1 MIEIFPTRNSKFVSN
16 DKVLTD
22 IVRTHISYMQEF
34 SKDDETAYSVVIPE
48 SIDDIRS
55 ISFEDADSVNIT
67 QNYFE
72 VTFISDNSVKVVIV
86 KESMATNAILSKID
100 MFS

>member
-1 MIEIFPTRNSKFVSN
+1 MIEIFPTRNSEFISD

-34 SKDDETAYSVVIPE
+34 SKEDETEYAIVIPE
-48 SIDDIRS
+48 VIDDVEG